1 MEAGSRS
8 TASTSEETTSISRV
22 VILGEIV
29 GATNL
34 AAALRD
40 DRHVHGHGHGHG
52 LVSPNSGKE
61 KEHLVNAYCDV
72 HFGEDRIHR
81 TKIIKKK

>member
-1 MEAGSRS
+1 MEAGSGS

-40 DRHVHGHGHGHG
+40 DPYVHGE
-52 LVSPNSGKE
+52 VSPPTSGKE
-61 KEHLVNAYCDV
+61 KERLVNAYCDV

-81 TKIIKKK
+81 TKIIPKK